1 MYTDSNNELL
11 QNFGVNSLFEHRDE
25 FGQCIATFRT
35 NYLVAETDI
44 SSSLSINTVAKKN
57 LTLKLLEKK
66 KISLNYILIR
76 TQNFYCFLKLK

>member
-11 QNFGVNSLFEHRDE
+11 QNFGVNSLFDHRDE
-25 FGQCIATFRT
+25 FGQCNVNFTT
-35 NYLVAETDI
+35 NHLVAETDI

-66 KISLNYILIR
+66 KY
-76 TQNFYCFLKLK
+76 FP

>member
-11 QNFGVNSLFEHRDE
+11 QNFGVNSLFDHRDE
-25 FGQCIATFRT
+25 FGQCNVNFTT
-35 NYLVAETDI
+35 NHLVAETDI

-66 KISLNYILIR
+66 KIFPLII
-76 TQNFYCFLKLK
+76 FLSEPRISIAS

>member
-11 QNFGVNSLFEHRDE
+11 QNFGVNSLFDHRDE
-25 FGQCIATFRT
+25 FGQCNVSFRT
-35 NYLVAETDI
+35 NHLVAETDI

-66 KISLNYILIR
+66 KIFPLII
-76 TQNFYCFLKLK
+76 FLSEPRISIAS

>member
-25 FGQCIATFRT
+25 FGQCNVTFRT

-57 LTLKLLEKK
+57 LHMSSEATSFGPGIQLD
-66 KISLNYILIR
+66 I
-76 TQNFYCFLKLK
+76 

>member
-44 SSSLSINTVAKKN
+44 SSSLSINTVAKK
-57 LTLKLLEKK
+57 T
-66 KISLNYILIR
+66 
-76 TQNFYCFLKLK
+76 

>member
-25 FGQCIATFRT
+25 FGQCNVTFRT

-57 LTLKLLEKK
+57 PTLKLLEKK
-66 KISLNYILIR
+66 KDTRIFLI
-76 TQNFYCFLKLK
+76 FYPIPIKSQSS

>member
-25 FGQCIATFRT
+25 FGQCNVTFRT